1 MAPKI
6 IVAENNDEV
15 ATELIKL
22 VKSAIDSAEEDSMS
36 KVIIGLSGG
45 SLPKFL
51 AAGMKSDVGQ
61 TVDWSKVMFI
71 FCDER
76 LVAFDHPESTFGLYL
91 SLFKDTNIKEEQFLK
106 VAVDLDVESAA
117 KDYEDKIKNLMGEEP
132 RADLLL
138 LGNIF
143 YNTLVP
149 YCVCNFKFQ
158 FQIFP
163 SSYLATYLHKY
174 VKMFQAWDPMAIH
187 VRCFPDM
194 IF

>member
-22 VKSAIDSAEEDSMS
+22 VKSAIDSSEDSVS
-36 KVIIGLSGG
+36 KIIIGLSGG

-51 AAGMKSDVGQ
+51 VAGMKSDVGQ
-61 TVDWSKVMFI
+61 NIDWSKVMFI

-91 SLFKDTNIKEEQFLK
+91 SLFKDTGIKEEQFLK

-117 KDYEDKIKNLMGEEP
+117 KDYEDKIKVLMGDEP

-138 LGNIF
+138 LGKL
-143 YNTLVP
+143 Y
-149 YCVCNFKFQ
+149 
-158 FQIFP
+158 
-163 SSYLATYLHKY
+163 
-174 VKMFQAWDPMAIH
+174 
-187 VRCFPDM
+187 
-194 IF
+194 